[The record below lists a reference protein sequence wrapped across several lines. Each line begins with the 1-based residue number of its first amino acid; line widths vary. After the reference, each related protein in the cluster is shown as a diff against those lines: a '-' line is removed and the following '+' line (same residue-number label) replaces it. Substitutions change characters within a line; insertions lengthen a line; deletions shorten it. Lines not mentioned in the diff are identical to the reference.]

1 MTADTPRSRCA
12 YYRQMCHLP
21 ATVDPNTGR
30 ISVRAGLVWAIQLP
44 SELAQMVKMDLD
56 RRQHGGGPVISHPRE
71 AQWTFLIR
79 SDIPA
84 QVAARDTTLWRSRV
98 KILRDGADIMLPS
111 PSDQGHFYRAWITP
125 AHSSFRP
132 SGLAVLDSIRVCL
145 TAYDRAE
152 VAAHQHAYA

>member
-1 MTADTPRSRCA
+1 MTADTPRSRCE

-30 ISVRAGLVWAIQLP
+30 ISVRAGLLWAIQLP
-44 SELAQMVKMDLD
+44 AELAQMVKMDLD

-84 QVAARDTTLWRSRV
+84 QVAARDTVLWRSRV
-98 KILRDGADIMLPS
+98 KILRGLEALVSTGTVERDRSTVPAQCLRAGVQATHPPDGGEDIRGS
-111 PSDQGHFYRAWITP
+111 ASGTGH
-125 AHSSFRP
+125 
-132 SGLAVLDSIRVCL
+132 
-145 TAYDRAE
+145 
-152 VAAHQHAYA
+152 